1 MLSIL
6 TWPFR
11 LVASCF
17 SSAVIGCLAPL
28 LIAGLIGGLG
38 VAYVSGGLP
47 EPVATAL
54 RTTAGAVG
62 SAAGRLVIETTIG
75 GSVREIDLASGTLT
89 VTVELSSDER
99 PTAETV
105 LPLLTSVADRVN
117 TPLFGIAGGTIRRIA
132 VRVVDA
138 DGTERFTARIAL
150 ADLALEDPASAVE
163 ILR

>member
-28 LIAGLIGGLG
+28 LIAALLGGLG
-38 VAYVSGGLP
+38 VAYASGSLP
-47 EPVATAL
+47 DPVAAAL
-54 RTTAGAVG
+54 RDTAGAVG
-62 SAAGRLVIETTIG
+62 STAGRLVVETTIG
-75 GSVREIDLASGTLT
+75 GSVREIDLTSGTLT
-89 VTVELSSDER
+89 VTVELPSDER

-105 LPLLTSVADRVN
+105 LPLLTAVADRVN
-117 TPLFGIAGGTIRRIA
+117 TPLFGIADGAIRRVA
-132 VRVVDA
+132 LRVVDA